1 MHFFIDAFPF
11 FFLDTCCMSFLI
23 KLDLW
28 QAKNQAAIPTPNFK
42 SKRGV
47 EQVLSKVEDLL
58 KFEDM
63 RPSIRVV
70 LEEWKK
76 KLSGLKPH
84 EIKSNE
90 QRLDITWLGTDFIID
105 YADFFLKEPP
115 QNNLILFSK
124 SDVKD
129 KSFKLDLH
137 SCGENRKVTGNFIT

>member
-11 FFLDTCCMSFLI
+11 LFLDACCMNFLI

-28 QAKNQAAIPTPNFK
+28 QAKNQAHITTPNYK
-42 SKRGV
+42 SERGV
-47 EQVLSKVEDLL
+47 KQVLSKVEELL
-58 KFEDM
+58 KLEDM

-90 QRLDITWLGTDFIID
+90 QSLGITWLGTDFIVD
-105 YADFFLKEPP
+105 YADFFLKETR
-115 QNNLILFSK
+115 NNLILFSK

>member
-1 MHFFIDAFPF
+1 
-11 FFLDTCCMSFLI
+11 
-23 KLDLW
+23 
-28 QAKNQAAIPTPNFK
+28 
-42 SKRGV
+42 
-47 EQVLSKVEDLL
+47 
-58 KFEDM
+58 M

-90 QRLDITWLGTDFIID
+90 QSLGITWLGTDFIVD
-105 YADFFLKEPP
+105 YADFFLKETR
-115 QNNLILFSK
+115 NNLILFSK

>member
-1 MHFFIDAFPF
+1 
-11 FFLDTCCMSFLI
+11 MSFLI

-90 QRLDITWLGTDFIID
+90 QSLGITWLGTDFIVD
-105 YADFFLKEPP
+105 YADFFLKETR
-115 QNNLILFSK
+115 NNLILFSK
-124 SDVKD
+124 SDVND

-137 SCGENRKVTGNFIT
+137 TCGENRKVTGNFIT

>member
-1 MHFFIDAFPF
+1 
-11 FFLDTCCMSFLI
+11 MSFLI

-90 QRLDITWLGTDFIID
+90 QSLGITWLGTDFIVD
-105 YADFFLKEPP
+105 YADFFLKETR
-115 QNNLILFSK
+115 NNLILFSK